1 MSIFL
6 SSIENSLPY
15 YFQCSCQ
22 LRAVTEAHL
31 RHFFQATQDNFF
43 QGQRYIGV
51 ELAGRSW
58 LVLNMLHS
66 HGYKGITIERRTAGE
81 HFIHDDAQRIDIS
94 RRADDFA
101 LGLLGCDVLHG
112 PLRPPGGSEQLIIHS
127 FLTTSVTE
135 V

>member
-22 LRAVTEAHL
+22 LRAVAEAHL

-43 QGQRYIGV
+43 QGQRYIGI

-58 LVLNMLHS
+58 LLLNMLHG
-66 HGYKGITIERRTAGE
+66 HGYRRIAIERRTTGE
-81 HFIHDDAQRIDIS
+81 HFIHDHAQRIDIGS
-94 RRADDFA
+94 SADDGA
-101 LGLLGCDVLHG
+101 PGLPV
-112 PLRPPGGSEQLIIHS
+112 
-127 FLTTSVTE
+127 
-135 V
+135 

>member
-1 MSIFL
+1 MGGAGYRCVPRSEWGCQGF
-6 SSIENSLPY
+6 PY
-15 YFQCSCQ
+15 LIVAQHLQRTRQ

-66 HGYKGITIERRTAGE
+66 HGYKGITIESRTTVKPLL
-81 HFIHDDAQRIDIS
+81 HDDYNAIDI
-94 RRADDFA
+94 
-101 LGLLGCDVLHG
+101 
-112 PLRPPGGSEQLIIHS
+112 
-127 FLTTSVTE
+127 
-135 V
+135 